1 MPADDLLRERD
12 QNIYNDFDFYQILLK
27 DFLTSNEGE
36 EGTQAANDAEDDQY
50 LLGADLGMTQRFL
63 EKRRKLDQGVEK
75 IKKEVDRRASKH
87 RKIRY
92 VIHEKLVN
100 FMTPADNF
108 DIQEGRESI
117 VKSLFGQ
124 QPVIEEEAVNANGK
138 RKRKNNRHEEEAED
152 EIRLI

>member
-12 QNIYNDFDFYQILLK
+12 RNIYNDFDFYQILLK

-117 VKSLFGQ
+117 VKSLFG
-124 QPVIEEEAVNANGK
+124 
-138 RKRKNNRHEEEAED
+138 
-152 EIRLI
+152 

>member
-1 MPADDLLRERD
+1 
-12 QNIYNDFDFYQILLK
+12 
-27 DFLTSNEGE
+27 
-36 EGTQAANDAEDDQY
+36 
-50 LLGADLGMTQRFL
+50 MTQRFL

-108 DIQEGRESI
+108 DIQEGRESV

-124 QPVIEEEAVNANGK
+124 QPVIEEETVNANGK